1 MRIFLVLLFITL
13 PYVSHAKE
21 GDWITRIE
29 MKNMRTTDFVW
40 LNSDGDI
47 FWNTDLYA
55 NAMPCKSKIADDVLL
70 EFETLIHSI
79 SRNKYEYQRD
89 SNNQCKDGLRH
100 DVYVSFEQSD
110 GSFEVIQNKFPSSA
124 HCQVRKVGLSWV
136 NLSKKIYIYTS
147 EKFKECKEEVWR

>member
-1 MRIFLVLLFITL
+1 
-13 PYVSHAKE
+13 
-21 GDWITRIE
+21 
-29 MKNMRTTDFVW
+29 
-40 LNSDGDI
+40 
-47 FWNTDLYA
+47 
-55 NAMPCKSKIADDVLL
+55 MPCKSKIADDVLL

-79 SRNKYEYQRD
+79 PRNKYEYQRD